1 MASDPALRQF
11 IVLTDGSPLDAAPK
25 FVIDF
30 SRAARQVW
38 AAVVRKTPARCP
50 MTEMIKAVEAEA
62 NAALPEIHPGDTVSV
77 HLRIKEGDR
86 ERIQEFRGTVIRLR
100 KGGNNAN
107 FTVRRLASHGVGV
120 ERTFLLRSPRIEKVE
135 VQRQAKVRRA
145 QLYYL
150 RERSGKR
157 ARLEERRKE

>member
-1 MASDPALRQF
+1 MVDWDLRRLGVSGGDCTENASQGEF
-11 IVLTDGSPLDAAPK
+11 
-25 FVIDF
+25 
-30 SRAARQVW
+30 
-38 AAVVRKTPARCP
+38 
-50 MTEMIKAVEAEA
+50 MTEKSKVEAAA
-62 NAALPEIHPGDTVSV
+62 NPAIPEIHPGDTVSV

-86 ERIQEFRGTVIRLR
+86 ERIQEFRGTVIRFR
-100 KGGNNAN
+100 KGGNDAN

-150 RERSGKR
+150 RDLAGKR